1 MVSEFNWG
9 TSGDEVVRTFSNR
22 VKDRIFVITGPS
34 QNGIGAETACALA
47 AASPAILV
55 LAGRSESKVAPVIQ
69 SIRDINRN
77 VKTVFIPF
85 DLSSQTSVRAAAAE
99 INQIVD
105 KIDVLINNAGI
116 MACPYGTT
124 EDGIEKQFG
133 TNHIGHFLFTNLLL
147 DKIKAAG
154 PGARIVNVASSAH
167 RFGGIRVNDIG
178 FKDGREYDAWD
189 AYGQSKSANILFA
202 KYFASKVPTKEI
214 ACIALH
220 PGSILSELIRY
231 TDMQLLL
238 NARSRAEKSKLPNYE
253 RTDRKSLQQ
262 GCATTLV
269 AALDPELQ
277 DKSGTYLSDCQ
288 VNIPAAHANDA
299 EVAEKLWNLSEEIV
313 GQRFPL

>member
-1 MVSEFNWG
+1 MVSDFNWG
-9 TSGDEVVRTFSNR
+9 TSGDEVVRTFSNG

-47 AASPAILV
+47 AASPAILI

-69 SIRDINRN
+69 SIHDINPN
-77 VKTVFIPF
+77 VKTIFIPL
-85 DLSSQTSVRAAAAE
+85 DLSSQASVRAAAAK
-99 INQIVD
+99 INQVVD

-133 TNHIGHFLFTNLLL
+133 TNHIGHFLFINLLL

-167 RFGGIRVNDIG
+167 RFSGIRVNDIG
-178 FKDGREYDAWD
+178 FKDGSEYDPWD

-202 KYFASKVPTKEI
+202 KYFASKVPSKEI

-238 NARSRAEKSKLPNYE
+238 NARSRAEKIPNYE

-277 DKSGTYLSDCQ
+277 DKTGTYLSDCQ
-288 VNIPAAHANDA
+288 VNIPAAHADDA

-313 GQRFPL
+313 GQKFPL